1 MSWLF
6 KSDGQSIGASTSASI
21 LPMNIQGW
29 FPLGL
34 TALIFLLSKG
44 LSRVFSRPSSKAW
57 MLWQSV
63 LYMVQ
68 LSHPHMT
75 TGKTTD
81 LTMWTF
87 VRKVICLFLESYLGL
102 SSNPADL
109 QSQNRWGLSVPLP
122 DPQVGKSFVGSSTF
136 ATVQKLLW
144 YNCSPVCVSPTQWLG
159 SGPNGDLLHKDLCHT
174 SCLPGLLLS
183 EPLSSW

>member
-1 MSWLF
+1 
-6 KSDGQSIGASTSASI
+6 
-21 LPMNIQGW
+21 
-29 FPLGL
+29 
-34 TALIFLLSKG
+34 
-44 LSRVFSRPSSKAW
+44 
-57 MLWQSV
+57 MLWHSV

-75 TGKTTD
+75 TGKTTE
-81 LTMWTF
+81 LTMDFCPWTF
-87 VRKVICLFLESYLGL
+87 DMDFCEQSNMFLESYLGL
-102 SSNPADL
+102 SSNSADH
-109 QSQNRWGLSVPLP
+109 QSQNRWGFSVPLP

-144 YNCSPVCVSPTQWLG
+144 YNCSPVCVLPTWWLC

>member
-1 MSWLF
+1 MNALALSLIYGPTLTSTHDYWKNHRF
-6 KSDGQSIGASTSASI
+6 DYVDFCEQSN
-21 LPMNIQGW
+21 M
-29 FPLGL
+29 
-34 TALIFLLSKG
+34 
-44 LSRVFSRPSSKAW
+44 
-57 MLWQSV
+57 
-63 LYMVQ
+63 
-68 LSHPHMT
+68 
-75 TGKTTD
+75 
-81 LTMWTF
+81 
-87 VRKVICLFLESYLGL
+87 FLESYLGL

-109 QSQNRWGLSVPLP
+109 QSQNRWGFSVPLP

-144 YNCSPVCVSPTQWLG
+144 YNCSPVCVLPTWWLC